1 MAQEPL
7 MDFFEWIRT
16 VEIIEDEYCL
26 EYDDEGNAIASHP
39 YQKTLPPNSVK
50 IDEELALKIFE
61 GKESLNSFKI
71 NTVTKEI
78 TKVNPHGNVRT
89 VTKMDDV
96 LHRIVDSKWSNI
108 TSPDVILSYNR
119 NHKLLSFRLGPTVN
133 PANWNGDTEMIFLVT
148 EYNDPNVLKQMVS
161 VRVGDITYS
170 TKHIRGLELP
180 EKFSVY
186 TRRIFENY
194 IIEEV

>member
-26 EYDDEGNAIASHP
+26 EHDVEGNVIASHP

-61 GKESLNSFKI
+61 GTVSLNAFKI
-71 NTVTKEI
+71 NLVTKEI
-78 TKVNPHGNVRT
+78 VKVNPLSNIRT

-96 LHRIVDSKWSNI
+96 LHRIVERKWSNV
-108 TSPDVILSYNR
+108 TDPHVIIEHNILENTLAF
-119 NHKLLSFRLGPTVN
+119 KLGKSVDAATW
-133 PANWNGDTEMIFLVT
+133 AGDTEMIFLIT
-148 EYNDPNVLKQMVS
+148 EYNDPNILKMMVS
-161 VRVGDITYS
+161 VRIGDIAS
-170 TKHIRGLELP
+170 SPKVIRGLELP
-180 EKFSVY
+180 KKFSLY

-194 IIEEV
+194 VIEEV

>member
-26 EYDDEGNAIASHP
+26 EYDEDGNAIASHP
-39 YQKTLPPNSVK
+39 YQKTLPSNSVK

-61 GKESLNSFKI
+61 GTVSLNSFKI

-78 TKVNPHGNVRT
+78 TKVDPFSNIRT

-96 LHRIVDSKWSNI
+96 LHRIVEKKWSTI
-108 TSPDVILSYNR
+108 EKPEVILEYNR
-119 NHKLLSFRLGPTVN
+119 NHKLLSFRLGATVD
-133 PANWNGDTEMIFLVT
+133 PANWNGDTEMIFLIT
-148 EYNDPNVLKQMVS
+148 EYNDPNVLRQMVS

-170 TKHIRGLELP
+170 TKHIRGLILP